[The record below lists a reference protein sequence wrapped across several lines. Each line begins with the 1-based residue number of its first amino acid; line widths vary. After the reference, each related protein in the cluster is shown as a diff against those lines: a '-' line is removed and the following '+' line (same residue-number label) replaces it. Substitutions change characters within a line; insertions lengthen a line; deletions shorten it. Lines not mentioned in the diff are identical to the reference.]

1 MTIITVRMAKM
12 LLKDNEI
19 IPDDWLFF
27 DESADVQT
35 ELSTEIANIIP
46 LDIAK
51 KHHDIFMAKK
61 RKAILITPDDTA
73 TDLKP
78 FIKSLDLI
86 VISFPQFTDGRGY
99 SHAHII
105 RNSLQWQ
112 GELRAMGNI
121 LPDQYPYML
130 QCGFSSF
137 EIDGARHTAAL
148 YKQAQTNVTL
158 KYQLRS
164 NDSNGQYKTIMTAR
178 HLV

>member
-1 MTIITVRMAKM
+1 MAKM

-19 IPDDWLFF
+19 IADDWLIFN
-27 DESADVQT
+27 DSADVQA
-35 ELSTEIANIIP
+35 ELSAKIANIIP

-51 KHHDIFMAKK
+51 KYHDIFMAKK
-61 RKAILITPDDTA
+61 RKAILIRPDDIA

-105 RNSLQWQ
+105 RNSLQWR
-112 GELRAMGNI
+112 GELRAVGNI

-130 QCGFSSF
+130 QCGFTSF
-137 EIDGARHTAAL
+137 KIDGARHTAAL
-148 YKQAQTNVTL
+148 YKQAQTNVSL

-164 NDSNGQYKTIMTAR
+164 NNANGQYKTIMAAR
-178 HLV
+178 HPAHPL